1 MRELGLLMKPSS
13 FNSMFSF
20 HSQRNMVEQ
29 FLREM
34 EENNVAP
41 DSLMVNKVLRIYA
54 ADSNVEAM
62 ETFRKKW
69 SGEEG
74 IKLER
79 ETMAAVAKAYSKAGS
94 IEKAIEMYGGV
105 EGSKREVYRLWNEC
119 KKKEK
124 EKLED
129 GWLSLWN
136 ECMTNEKLEDYWYK
150 TVIAS
155 LLKLDDVEGA
165 EKVYGEW
172 KTVGPN
178 LDLRIPETLTV
189 LPLKG
194 DFEFPRFPNKP
205 SFSTSAIY
213 LTSFSPLSPQLLLTL
228 APPIPLNPSAADSTI
243 SEQTVALATVVTNV
257 LNTSAAA
264 SSKP

>member
-1 MRELGLLMKPSS
+1 MKPSS

-178 LDLRIPETLTV
+178 LDLRIPGLLISRFCAESNK
-189 LPLKG
+189 LKVG
-194 DFEFPRFPNKP
+194 ELINSMRNEMHLWMVRVFIVR
-205 SFSTSAIY
+205 
-213 LTSFSPLSPQLLLTL
+213 
-228 APPIPLNPSAADSTI
+228 
-243 SEQTVALATVVTNV
+243 VVTCVAVVVGIFCILV
-257 LNTSAAA
+257 LYYIAEY
-264 SSKP
+264 PRYYRRRRFWPRIF